1 MYYLID
7 ANNLAGAMD
16 LLEEK
21 DFNEILIDLISDYLE
36 DNRKKVILVFDSN
49 SLMGDIF
56 NDGRLKVIYG
66 PRDEYYQSADD
77 KIVEIAREEDPDEGM
92 ILVTND
98 NEIKDE
104 VSVINKEQN
113 RKNEIILISSD
124 EFKMELREEE
134 IILNTEEELGENE
147 VEKINNEL
155 MEEWG

>member
-7 ANNLAGAMD
+7 ANNLAGTMG

-21 DFNEILIDLISDYLE
+21 DFNEILIDLISDFL
-36 DNRKKVILVFDSN
+36 DDSRKKVILVFDSN
-49 SLMGDIF
+49 SLMGDSF
-56 NDGRLKVIYG
+56 EEGRLKVIYG

-77 KIVEIAREEDPDEGM
+77 KIIEIAREEDPDEGM
-92 ILVTND
+92 ALVTND

-104 VSVINKEQN
+104 VGVINKEQN

-124 EFKMELREEE
+124 EFKMELGEEE
-134 IILNTEEELGENE
+134 IVSSDEDSLEEGE
-147 VEKINNEL
+147 VEEINNEL